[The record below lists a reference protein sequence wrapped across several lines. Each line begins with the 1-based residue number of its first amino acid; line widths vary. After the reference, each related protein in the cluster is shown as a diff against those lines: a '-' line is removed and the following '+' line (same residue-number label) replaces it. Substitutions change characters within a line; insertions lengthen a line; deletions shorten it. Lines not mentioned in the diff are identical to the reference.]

1 VRSLASGAGS
11 DYRAANVESTQKG
24 ERMISVQAGV
34 RVAVVL
40 MTGLTVAAGT
50 AAAQS
55 AAPAVEAQGQSLQ
68 RYEIDTGHSHVG
80 FVVRHLGVANVRGNF
95 TRFTGH
101 VMIDENDLTNSSVS
115 VTIDA
120 GSIDT
125 SHERRDNDL
134 RSEDF
139 FDVER
144 FPNVTFTSTRVEQTA
159 DGLVMVGNLT
169 MRDVTREVRIP
180 FEVTGPVELQG
191 RKRVGAEG
199 TLRINRFDY
208 GLQWNRLQEA
218 IPVVGDEVRI
228 ELNIE
233 AITPRPE

>member
-1 VRSLASGAGS
+1 
-11 DYRAANVESTQKG
+11 
-24 ERMISVQAGV
+24 
-34 RVAVVL
+34 
-40 MTGLTVAAGT
+40 
-50 AAAQS
+50 
-55 AAPAVEAQGQSLQ
+55 
-68 RYEIDTGHSHVG
+68 
-80 FVVRHLGVANVRGNF
+80 
-95 TRFTGH
+95 
-101 VMIDENDLTNSSVS
+101 MIDENDLTNSSVS

-139 FDVER
+139 FDVEQ

-233 AITPRPE
+233 AVTPRPE